1 MADLRT
7 SSRGWIHK
15 IGNDGFFKLVEDRRR
30 GVLVGA
36 TSVGPHGGETL
47 GLIALAVHAEVP
59 VDRLRWMIYAY
70 PTFHRGIEDAL
81 SDLRED

>member
-15 IGNDGFFKLVEDRRR
+15 IGNEGFFKLVEDRRR

-36 TSVGPHGGETL
+36 TSVGPHGGERL
-47 GLIALAVHAEVP
+47 GLIALAVHAAVP
-59 VDRLRWMIYAY
+59 VDRLGWMIYAY
-70 PTFHRGIEDAL
+70 ATFHRGIEDAL
-81 SDLRED
+81 SDLRAS